1 MNKKDMKRRARY
13 YSKNLSNF
21 RNVCRDTK
29 NAIIKIDRWDYNCM
43 GYAIGTY
50 EWELLKS
57 FRWTPYCRGIHHD
70 EELNME
76 YMNDI
81 LWDCVDE
88 ILEKFPQLRLIKR
101 PKELK
106 ANEHAVAFRIGET
119 DFHWARLG
127 SDGIWTHKPGN
138 STIREMSEE
147 EFCGEWCADL
157 RDDPYIS
164 DTIFFA
170 VAAQKGRKN
179 YVKKKLY
186 KLRVPQP
193 RCATMPAYRIPVY
206 PRTRYSMPLLGT
218 RSAKVRPVRAD

>member
-1 MNKKDMKRRARY
+1 MTMMRNKKEHTAMKKRARY
-13 YSKNLSNF
+13 YSKHLSNF

-29 NAIIKIDRWDYNCM
+29 NAIITESRWLYNCM

-50 EWELLKS
+50 EWELLEE
-57 FRWTPYCRGIHHD
+57 FRWTPVDHQTGQLD
-70 EELNME
+70 ME
-76 YMNDI
+76 HMNDT

-88 ILEKFPQLRLIKR
+88 ILKRFSQMRLIKSPR
-101 PKELK
+101 DMK
-106 ANEHAVAFRIGET
+106 ANEHAVAFRISET

-157 RDDPYIS
+157 REDPYIS

-170 VAAQKGRKN
+170 VAA
-179 YVKKKLY
+179 
-186 KLRVPQP
+186 
-193 RCATMPAYRIPVY
+193 
-206 PRTRYSMPLLGT
+206 
-218 RSAKVRPVRAD
+218 